1 MLGLGHLTRISCSQ
15 PTLPSSP
22 SNIIKMIIP
31 ILLASVEFRFLRWNK
46 YWEKKDESLRS
57 VFIPLGRMCC
67 QCQET
72 MNTNNLSRRIDG
84 CISFSYRDM
93 VWTSERPPPCSDNA
107 WTLAVLLYGVPYY
120 FNNIW
125 WTLPDSQ
132 VSKALYVRQ
141 SLFRSESLCFISF
154 STSQPSHP
162 NPRNK
167 KLWENSIQ
175 MAKALYLSYISV
187 ILNCVRYIKLYVKQ
201 KLVLKSEHLDKATC
215 D

>member
-1 MLGLGHLTRISCSQ
+1 MKDCAEYS
-15 PTLPSSP
+15 
-22 SNIIKMIIP
+22 
-31 ILLASVEFRFLRWNK
+31 FLSDNW
-46 YWEKKDESLRS
+46 
-57 VFIPLGRMCC
+57 
-67 QCQET
+67 
-72 MNTNNLSRRIDG
+72 
-84 CISFSYRDM
+84 
-93 VWTSERPPPCSDNA
+93 SEPPRPPPPCSDNA
-107 WTLAVLLYGVPYY
+107 WTLAFSFVWRPLLFQQYLM
-120 FNNIW
+120 N
-125 WTLPDSQ
+125 TLPDSQ

-141 SLFRSESLCFISF
+141 SLVRFESLRFISF
-154 STSQPSHP
+154 SPSQPSHPNP